1 MGTKKKRIFG
11 NRRWGFEKRRLR
23 HFEYHDSYK
32 WFNVCAPPSV
42 RWFFSL
48 HDFDWFYYP
57 DQPDVQENRNRVF
70 RHARTGYK
78 FFFLVEAYFRYSSLC
93 RRFVNI
99 SVFPCDT
106 IWLRFLSFL
115 FFHSNI
121 DRNKY
126 NIRSDRREYYLI
138 KLSLRFFVNPTK
150 RDLNSFVESTLCNLK
165 RMIDK
170 SIINKDWLIANSVR
184 VKNSEMILNFNKNRD
199 IIVNYI
205 WYF

>member
-1 MGTKKKRIFG
+1 MCSPI
-11 NRRWGFEKRRLR
+11 
-23 HFEYHDSYK
+23 
-32 WFNVCAPPSV
+32 CQMI
-42 RWFFSL
+42 FFSPQFRL
-48 HDFDWFYYP
+48 ILLSGSTGCPRESESSFSP
-57 DQPDVQENRNRVF
+57 RTNRVSVLF
-70 RHARTGYK
+70 SRRSLLSILLALPSLRKYIGFPLWHHMVK
-78 FFFLVEAYFRYSSLC
+78 ISIFSFFF
-93 RRFVNI
+93 
-99 SVFPCDT
+99 
-106 IWLRFLSFL
+106 SF